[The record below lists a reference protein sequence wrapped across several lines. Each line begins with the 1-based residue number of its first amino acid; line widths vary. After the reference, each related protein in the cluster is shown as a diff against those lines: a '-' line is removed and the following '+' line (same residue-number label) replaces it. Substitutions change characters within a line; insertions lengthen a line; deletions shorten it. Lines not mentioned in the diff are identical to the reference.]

1 MPSMGQILIRVTDDD
16 RVLGAASK
24 RACHTG
30 KGLRHRAYLAMIY
43 NPRGELLL
51 ARRNP
56 GKWLWP
62 GWWDGTVAGHVEKGE
77 TYGSAVR
84 RRVFEEIGIR
94 PRLRRV
100 DKFAYTARYRGNGE
114 NEICAIYVGIA
125 SRVNP
130 DRREI
135 DAWVF
140 SKRPAG
146 KLVPW
151 LELALKR
158 KKKWKR

>member
-1 MPSMGQILIRVTDDD
+1 MGQTLIRVDDRD
-16 RVLGAASK
+16 RVLGTASK

-43 NPRGELLL
+43 NDRGELLL
-51 ARRNP
+51 ARRSP

-77 TYGSAVR
+77 TYASAVR
-84 RRVFEEIGIR
+84 RRVFEEIGVR

-114 NEICAIYVGIA
+114 NELCAVYVGTA
-125 SRVNP
+125 SRVKPN
-130 DRREI
+130 RREI
-135 DAWVF
+135 GAWKFV
-140 SKRPAG
+140 KRPAG
-146 KLVPW
+146 RLTPW
-151 LELALKR
+151 LRMALDRKGRKR
-158 KKKWKR
+158 KR